1 MDELTAK
8 TILTSV
14 SAFGAALVMFSGMAN
29 AIAEGI
35 IAYKAVEAIGRHP
48 EAAGD
53 ITRTMLVGQA
63 VSETTGLYSF
73 VIALALVFA
82 NPLIGFLVK

>member
-14 SAFGAALVMFSGMAN
+14 SAFGAAFVMFSAMAN

-35 IAYKAVEAIGRHP
+35 IAYKAMESIARQP

-63 VSETTGLYSF
+63 VSETTGIYSF

>member
-8 TILTSV
+8 AILTSV

-29 AIAEGI
+29 AVAEGW
-35 IAYKAVEAIGRHP
+35 IAAKAVEGIARQP

-53 ITRTMLVGQA
+53 LTRTMLVGQA
-63 VSETTGLYSF
+63 VSETTGIYSF
-73 VIALALVFA
+73 VIALALIFA
-82 NPLIGFLVK
+82 NPLIALL